1 MSFPT
6 CRWNTFGLLGGRQL
20 LAAFDDNR
28 TVARVDLTGNDMP
41 ADVARAIDLATA
53 RNAERRD
60 LELSHMSR
68 SNLLGSAIEE
78 LKREKSS
85 QVQRVPSTCTGALT
99 NSTRY
104 AQYSTD
110 NDKLISNLHH
120 LAFSIRQMLD
130 LMQRFDSQE
139 EELHRNAQASAMMLR
154 DLQAKLD
161 ERRATIANLNGRY
174 AGRCSRHSNPNPK
187 LLQF

>member
-1 MSFPT
+1 MNHYSISVVCSCQT

-68 SNLLGSAIEE
+68 ANLLGSAIED
-78 LKREKSS
+78 LKREKST
-85 QVQRVPSTCTGALT
+85 QVWKQRVSSTGTGER
-99 NSTRY
+99 SPH
-104 AQYSTD
+104 
-110 NDKLISNLHH
+110 I
-120 LAFSIRQMLD
+120 LD
-130 LMQRFDSQE
+130 
-139 EELHRNAQASAMMLR
+139 
-154 DLQAKLD
+154 
-161 ERRATIANLNGRY
+161 
-174 AGRCSRHSNPNPK
+174 
-187 LLQF
+187 